1 MGIFFKE
8 MGIGCVPW
16 MWMLVLGVWMIFW
29 CEGNWNGCEK
39 IVFGDIVKMMDGVRT
54 DGGGLESCDAG
65 KVIRW
70 KAGDK

>member
-1 MGIFFKE
+1 
-8 MGIGCVPW
+8 
-16 MWMLVLGVWMIFW
+16 MIFW